1 MKKNADR
8 RDYTILAMEWVSP
21 VASTLTDENRIKG
34 VDAAFNY
41 IKKNYTKRSYI
52 LATACFLM
60 GIAFTIA
67 SYVVKQIML
76 G

>member
-1 MKKNADR
+1 MKKNVNR

-21 VASTLTDENRIKG
+21 VASTLTNENHIKG
-34 VDAAFNY
+34 GDAAFNY

-67 SYVVKQIML
+67 SSVVKQIIL